1 MKISRLSKVSEE
13 KVETDLSDMYD
24 QLPKLVK
31 LTNDDEAILNK
42 LIDSYENSVLYK
54 GESKRDN
61 KIYFK
66 FAPCFSISSS
76 ILSSIEEQ
84 SIKAASLVFSSTIK

>member
-1 MKISRLSKVSEE
+1 MRNYKIF
-13 KVETDLSDMYD
+13 
-24 QLPKLVK
+24 
-31 LTNDDEAILNK
+31 ILNK

-66 FAPCFSISSS
+66 FYPWKGSE
-76 ILSSIEEQ
+76 LNG
-84 SIKAASLVFSSTIK
+84 